1 MSFDWAGCVER
12 NRDILIR
19 IIADMFVLARIVPGE
34 VIGSEPFERTL
45 PRYVWRA
52 VMLILVPAEAAMRR
66 LIIIAARGLAFEP
79 LVTRTAP
86 AGTAL
91 PAAADASENTDD
103 LESADAAA
111 GSDET
116 AGSDAAPRTP
126 VFNMFDPMKSFWDYW
141 GPELDPGSI
150 KPFPSE
156 LPDPVRCA
164 PVGAVRLWQRLQALH
179 NAVQDMPGSVQRYLR
194 FLALCAY
201 AIKTKTKM
209 RPQRLSPMRPGYAPG
224 FQKNRHAKSEA
235 QLLLDEVHSIAFKIL
250 SPPKPP
256 WV

>member
-52 VMLILVPAEAAMRR
+52 VMLIMVPAEAAMRR

-141 GPELDPGSI
+141 GPELDQYG
-150 KPFPSE
+150 
-156 LPDPVRCA
+156 R
-164 PVGAVRLWQRLQALH
+164 GR
-179 NAVQDMPGSVQRYLR
+179 
-194 FLALCAY
+194 
-201 AIKTKTKM
+201 
-209 RPQRLSPMRPGYAPG
+209 
-224 FQKNRHAKSEA
+224 
-235 QLLLDEVHSIAFKIL
+235 
-250 SPPKPP
+250 
-256 WV
+256 